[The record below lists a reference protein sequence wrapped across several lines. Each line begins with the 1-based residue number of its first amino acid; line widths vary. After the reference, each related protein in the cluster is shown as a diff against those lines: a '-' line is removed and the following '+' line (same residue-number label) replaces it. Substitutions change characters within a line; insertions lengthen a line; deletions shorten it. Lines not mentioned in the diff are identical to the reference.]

1 MCLRTVSSLRRTKRD
16 YYSSQIRQEIF
27 GSGRSAAWIAEKT
40 GIPEST
46 VRSWRA
52 DPGKMPAF
60 RYLQIKSIIK

>member
-1 MCLRTVSSLRRTKRD
+1 MCLRMVSSLRRTKRD

>member
-1 MCLRTVSSLRRTKRD
+1 MARPTKRSF
-16 YYSSQIRQEIF
+16 YASQIKQEIF

-52 DPGKMPAF
+52 DPGRMPAYQ
-60 RYLQIKSIIK
+60 YLRIKQIIT

>member
-1 MCLRTVSSLRRTKRD
+1 MARPTKRS

-27 GSGRSAAWIAEKT
+27 GQGRSAAWIAEKT

-52 DPGKMPAF
+52 DPGRMPAYQ
-60 RYLQIKSIIK
+60 YLRIKSIIT

>member
-1 MCLRTVSSLRRTKRD
+1 MARPTKRS
-16 YYSSQIRQEIF
+16 YYASQIRQEIF

-52 DPGKMPAF
+52 DPGKMPAYQ
-60 RYLQIKSIIK
+60 YLRIKSIIT

>member
-1 MCLRTVSSLRRTKRD
+1 MARPSKRN

-27 GSGRSAAWIAEKT
+27 GQGRSAAWIAEKT

-52 DPGKMPAF
+52 DPGRMPAF
-60 RYLQIKSIIK
+60 RYLQIKQLIK

>member
-1 MCLRTVSSLRRTKRD
+1 MARPTKRSF
-16 YYSSQIRQEIF
+16 YASQIKQEIF

-52 DPGKMPAF
+52 DPGKMPAYQ
-60 RYLQIKSIIK
+60 YLSIKKLIGGKDVK